1 MTFGTISVNRT
12 KRGLAA
18 LATAVLLAGYAL
30 AGLYWYGKISWSPFH
45 LFYEEPVPGLSDFF
59 GWMLA
64 GVSWICPAVVIALGL
79 LHLAGKASSARHC
92 SLPQA

>member
-1 MTFGTISVNRT
+1 MNRA

-30 AGLYWYGKISWSPFH
+30 AGLYWYGKISWSPSH
-45 LFYEEPVPGLSDFF
+45 LLYEAPVPGWNDFF

-64 GVSWICPAVVIALGL
+64 GISWICPAVVIALGL
-79 LHLAGKASSARHC
+79 LHLAGKASSAQHC
-92 SLPQA
+92 SLPRA

>member
-1 MTFGTISVNRT
+1 MNRA

-45 LFYEEPVPGLSDFF
+45 LFYEEPVPGWSDFF

-64 GVSWICPAVVIALGL
+64 GMSWIFPAVVTALGL
-79 LHLAGKASSARHC
+79 LHLAGKASSAQHC
-92 SLPQA
+92 SLLQA